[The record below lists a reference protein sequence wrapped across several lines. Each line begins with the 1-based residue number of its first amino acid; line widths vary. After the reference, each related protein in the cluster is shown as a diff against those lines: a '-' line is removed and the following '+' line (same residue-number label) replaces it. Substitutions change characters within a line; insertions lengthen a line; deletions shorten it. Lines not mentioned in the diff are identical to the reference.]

1 MISIVLDLEMF
12 DEIKVILDSG
22 RLYDSLNHYTHF
34 SGYLLEQDQVAFST
48 YRESDFETKND
59 EMYVDHLMILRY
71 RDSDLEAQ
79 ASTVTYDGIYVNT
92 KNGLDISTGKFKAPV
107 TGYYAIH
114 FNAVN
119 IDESSSESHN
129 LVLRSDNKYLYQDYS
144 VTSSKVNK
152 VINIQTSIKL

>member
-59 EMYVDHLMILRY
+59 EMYVDHCRVSRVWKKHGKKSLKKHREVIHLNFRLKKEKGENDKSECKECGKNMH
-71 RDSDLEAQ
+71 RDSIKRHMRNVHKK
-79 ASTVTYDGIYVNT
+79 T
-92 KNGLDISTGKFKAPV
+92 
-107 TGYYAIH
+107 
-114 FNAVN
+114 
-119 IDESSSESHN
+119 
-129 LVLRSDNKYLYQDYS
+129 NKDKD
-144 VTSSKVNK
+144 TF
-152 VINIQTSIKL
+152 